1 MGCSFQNSSLFS
13 CAAVAAACKLTK
25 SSIDKNEL
33 LALSKSKRATLNK
46 VLGDLLE
53 LDKAKNSTKK
63 APAVP
68 KPKAGDLMSRVL
80 ADSSIVQ
87 NEKTSGEARPKR
99 RKMEED
105 DDEDFEAWKREI
117 LKKAGAAV
125 DQD

>member
-1 MGCSFQNSSLFS
+1 MCCYFQNSSLFN

-63 APAVP
+63 APAVS

-80 ADSSIVQ
+80 ADSAIGQ